1 MHLKEPDVPVVVSC
15 QSLVETVNLI
25 NPIKKL
31 HNMQVAVWGPVGWK
45 FLHSVAH
52 GFPEHPSKFDTEN
65 GLAIGTTANN
75 YLQFFVLVGRV
86 LPCRYCKD
94 SYLEY
99 LSEQPP
105 ATASKST
112 LTRWLWDIH
121 NKVNQKLGV
130 TYDGAGYDNVYHE
143 YESFR
148 AKCVDPA
155 SRGCTI
161 PDAKHSRKK
170 AVIVVQDV
178 GTSRNTR
185 TALLLVTVVLLILVF
200 YLRSHGKA

>member
-1 MHLKEPDVPVVVSC
+1 
-15 QSLVETVNLI
+15 
-25 NPIKKL
+25 
-31 HNMQVAVWGPVGWK
+31 MQVAVWGPVGWK

-52 GFPEHPSKFDTEN
+52 GFPDNPSKFDADN
-65 GLAIGTTANN
+65 GLSIGTTANN
-75 YLQFFVLVGRV
+75 YLQFFRLVGRV
-86 LPCRYCKD
+86 LPCRYCRD

-99 LSEQPP
+99 LDEDPP

-112 LTRWLWDIH
+112 LTKWLWEIH

-130 TYDGAGYDNVYHE
+130 TYDGAGYDSVYHQ

-161 PDAKHSRKK
+161 PHAKRSRKR
-170 AVIVVQDV
+170 AVIVIQDV
-178 GTSRNTR
+178 GTFINTR
-185 TALLLVTVVLLILVF
+185 TALLLATAVLLTVALALISVSRRTPKGWLTW
-200 YLRSHGKA
+200 HKA